1 MLKNIY
7 FEDVDKNE
15 EAKKAKKNSKKIY
28 ERNKFI

>member
-28 ERNKFI
+28 ERNRFI